1 MFYKCSQLFTIVF
14 VCFLCFYTCFC
25 VFFYA
30 FVCVF
35 SRPRRAASSGLGG
48 DIEPKSTRTLAG
60 RKLLKT
66 TAPSLP
72 PPQPTT
78 RIRGARWTSSAHA
91 QVSTGPSTERS
102 REPDRRG
109 QRGGPIPAGI
119 VRKRSKTKKKAARL
133 VSTGSQKCYTVLF
146 SVLQCLFCV
155 CVFVSPAFA
164 VFLR

>member
-1 MFYKCSQLFTIVF
+1 MFATVYN
-14 VCFLCFYTCFC
+14 CFY
-25 VFFYA
+25 VFSVFLHM
-30 FVCVF
+30 FWRLFLRVFMCF
-35 SRPRRAASSGLGG
+35 SRPRRGASSGLGG
-48 DIEPKSTRTLAG
+48 EIEPKSTRTPAG
-60 RKLLKT
+60 RKILKT

-119 VRKRSKTKKKAARL
+119 VRKRSKTKKTAARL

-155 CVFVSPAFA
+155 CVCFCSPAFA